1 MTTTL
6 PAARPMH
13 RWRLP
18 LALAAVLACA
28 GCAAPSGTPADGGTP
43 PSPPVA
49 EKPAPPPPAD
59 PPPPPPVPAK
69 GLGAQEFELGV
80 KAYEDGDY
88 KTAARHLQAA
98 ANFGLPVASERAT
111 AHKYLA
117 FIACTSNQPRV
128 CRDEFRRAFAAD
140 PAFDLT
146 PAEAGHPIWG
156 PVFRAVKAD
165 VAKADAAKAKG
176 K

>member
-1 MTTTL
+1 MTIGLSAAL
-6 PAARPMH
+6 PTH
-13 RWRLP
+13 RWRFALG
-18 LALAAVLACA
+18 LAAVLASA

-43 PSPPVA
+43 PAPPVA
-49 EKPAPPPPAD
+49 AAPAPPPAD
-59 PPPPPPVPAK
+59 PPAPPPVPVR
-69 GLGAQEFELGV
+69 GLAEQEFELGV

-98 ANFGLPVASERAT
+98 ANFGLPSASERAT
-111 AHKYLA
+111 PHQYLA
-117 FIACTSNQPRV
+117 FTACTSNQPRI

-146 PAEAGHPIWG
+146 PAEAGHPLWG

-165 VAKADAAKAKG
+165 AAKAKG

>member
-1 MTTTL
+1 MTIGLSAAL
-6 PAARPMH
+6 PTH
-13 RWRLP
+13 RWRFALG
-18 LALAAVLACA
+18 LAAVLASA

-43 PSPPVA
+43 PAPPVA
-49 EKPAPPPPAD
+49 AAPAPPPAD
-59 PPPPPPVPAK
+59 PPAPPPVPVR
-69 GLGAQEFELGV
+69 GLAEQEFDLGV

-98 ANFGLPVASERAT
+98 ANFGLPSASERAT
-111 AHKYLA
+111 THKYLA

-146 PAEAGHPIWG
+146 PAEAGHPLWG

-165 VAKADAAKAKG
+165 TAKAKG

>member
-1 MTTTL
+1 VTIGLSAAL
-6 PAARPMH
+6 PTH
-13 RWRLP
+13 RWRFALG
-18 LALAAVLACA
+18 LAAVLASA

-43 PSPPVA
+43 PAPPVA
-49 EKPAPPPPAD
+49 AAPAPPPAD
-59 PPPPPPVPAK
+59 PPAPPPVPVR
-69 GLGAQEFELGV
+69 GLAEQEFDLGV

-98 ANFGLPVASERAT
+98 ANFGLPSASERAT
-111 AHKYLA
+111 THKYLA

-128 CRDEFRRAFAAD
+128 CRDEFRRALAAD

-146 PAEAGHPIWG
+146 PAEAGHPLWG

-165 VAKADAAKAKG
+165 AAKAKG

>member
-1 MTTTL
+1 MTIGLSAAL
-6 PAARPMH
+6 PTH
-13 RWRLP
+13 RWRFALG
-18 LALAAVLACA
+18 LAAVLASA

-43 PSPPVA
+43 PAPPVA
-49 EKPAPPPPAD
+49 AAHAPPPAD
-59 PPPPPPVPAK
+59 PPAPPPVPVR
-69 GLGAQEFELGV
+69 GLAEQEFDLGV

-98 ANFGLPVASERAT
+98 ANFGLPSASERAT
-111 AHKYLA
+111 THKYLA

-128 CRDEFRRAFAAD
+128 CRDEFRRALAAD

-146 PAEAGHPIWG
+146 PAEAGHPLWG

-165 VAKADAAKAKG
+165 TAKAKG

>member
-1 MTTTL
+1 MTIGLSAAL
-6 PAARPMH
+6 PTH
-13 RWRLP
+13 RWRFALG
-18 LALAAVLACA
+18 LAAVLASA

-43 PSPPVA
+43 PAPPVA
-49 EKPAPPPPAD
+49 AAPAPPPAD
-59 PPPPPPVPAK
+59 PPAPPPVPVR
-69 GLGAQEFELGV
+69 GLAEQEFDLGV

-98 ANFGLPVASERAT
+98 ANFGLPSASERAT
-111 AHKYLA
+111 THKYLA

-128 CRDEFRRAFAAD
+128 CRDEFRRALAAD
-140 PAFDLT
+140 PAVDLT
-146 PAEAGHPIWG
+146 PAEAGHPLWG

-165 VAKADAAKAKG
+165 AAKAKG